1 MSVREAVRIALHG
14 LRAPPTGTV
23 PGDTSRSRDPRTI
36 RRVVG
41 LFWPYRG
48 RLVLLGLVV
57 VLTAGLGVGGLLLIK
72 PVFDQALFCPGCPNL
87 PLLFWLLGG
96 MTAIPVVTGALEVCR
111 PYLANVLGQRVMR
124 DLRGALYTHL
134 QRMSL
139 RFFTETKTGEIQSR
153 LAHDVGGL
161 QQVVTETASAFLM
174 NIVVVISTIGA
185 MVVLSWQLTL
195 LSLALVPLFVW
206 LTERVGRV
214 RRGVSSVTQQRMAE
228 LSTLSQETLSVS
240 GVLLSRSFGRRHEE
254 NTRFHKLNAHLAE
267 LQVRQQ
273 MIGQGFFMSLRIFF
287 AVMPVFAYLVAGF
300 MLAGGGSRLSAGT
313 LVAFTTLQMVLLPPI
328 NALFQM
334 VVQVQSSLALFER
347 IFGYLDLPHDI
358 VDAPDAIDLPP
369 ERVRGAISVRAA
381 SFRYPSGDGSIPGR
395 WALADLSL
403 DIEPGQLAAVV
414 GPSGSGKTTLSYL
427 LARLYDVTEG
437 AVLID
442 GLDVRRIRLDSL
454 AATIGMVTQETHLV
468 HASIRENLRYGDPH
482 ATDEQLEAAAR
493 AAAIH
498 ERILQLDDGYDTLVG
513 ERGYRMSGGE
523 KQRLAIAR
531 VILKNPKI
539 LILDEATSAL
549 DTVNERLVQQAL
561 VPLMAG
567 RTTVAIA
574 HRLSTI
580 LAADVIFVLDRGR
593 LVERGTHT
601 ELLDRGGV
609 YAQLYRQ
616 QFGDQSAPSACRQIY

>member
-1 MSVREAVRIALHG
+1 MS
-14 LRAPPTGTV
+14 T
-23 PGDTSRSRDPRTI
+23 TSRSRDPRTI
-36 RRVVG
+36 RRVAG

-57 VLTAGLGVGGLLLIK
+57 TLTAGLGVGSLLLIK
-72 PVFDQALFCPGCPNL
+72 PVFDQALFCRGCPNL

-96 MTAIPVVTGALEVCR
+96 MTAIPVVAGALEVCR
-111 PYLANVLGQRVMR
+111 PYLATVLGQRVMR

-134 QRMSL
+134 QRMPL

-153 LAHDVGGL
+153 LANDVSGL

-185 MVVLSWQLTL
+185 MMVLSWRLTL
-195 LSLALVPLFVW
+195 LSLALVPLFIW
-206 LTERVGRV
+206 LTDRVGRV
-214 RRGVSSVTQQRMAE
+214 RRRVNSLSQQRMAE

-254 NTRFHKLNAHLAE
+254 NTRFHKLNTHLAE
-267 LQVRQQ
+267 LEVRQQ
-273 MIGQGFFMSLRIFF
+273 MIGQGVFMSQRIFF

-300 MLAGGGSRLSAGT
+300 MLAGGRPGAQLSAGT
-313 LVAFTTLQMVLLPPI
+313 LVAFTTLQVLLLSPI
-328 NALFQM
+328 NALLQM
-334 VVQVQSSLALFER
+334 AVQVQASLALFER
-347 IFGYLDLPHDI
+347 IFEYLDLPHDI

-369 ERVRGAISVRAA
+369 ERARGAISVRTA
-381 SFRYPSGDGSIPGR
+381 SFRYPSGAGSVPGR

-437 AVLID
+437 AVFID

-468 HASIRENLRYGDPH
+468 HASIRQNLRYGDPH
-482 ATDEQLEAAAR
+482 ATDAQLEAAAQ

-498 ERILQLDDGYDTLVG
+498 DRILELDDGYDTLVG

-593 LVERGTHT
+593 LVERGTHM
-601 ELLDRGGV
+601 ELLERGDA
-609 YAQLYRQ
+609 YAQLYLQ
-616 QFGDQSAPSACRQIY
+616 QFGNPSALSARRQTY